1 MKQLLFLN
9 KIHNVFFGEICLGLN
24 DGTFKWIGMEH
35 QEVLSVEE
43 GVKFQTVQKKK
54 GNNSRLSLFL
64 KPNYS

>member
-1 MKQLLFLN
+1 MKQLLFL
-9 KIHNVFFGEICLGLN
+9 IRFMCFLERFVWVLN

>member
-1 MKQLLFLN
+1 MKQLLFLS

-54 GNNSRLSLFL
+54 RQQQ
-64 KPNYS
+64 